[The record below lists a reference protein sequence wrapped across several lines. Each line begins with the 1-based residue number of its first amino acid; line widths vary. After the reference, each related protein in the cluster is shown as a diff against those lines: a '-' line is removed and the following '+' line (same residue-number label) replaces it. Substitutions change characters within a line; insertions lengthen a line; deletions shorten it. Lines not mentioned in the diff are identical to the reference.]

1 MVVVYFIVFIDLEA
15 DSVKVPCRIV
25 IMEAS
30 GDASWLENES
40 QSGEEQY
47 GSDGDDEERLVVNPV
62 SVRSRIDV
70 CFAIQ

>member
-1 MVVVYFIVFIDLEA
+1 
-15 DSVKVPCRIV
+15 
-25 IMEAS
+25 MEAS